1 MSTPDLHLYAKPMTQ
16 PEVLALVSKGFFV
29 TLNRRLCDHFEKLAV
44 SSVARRLIASLK
56 WRVFTHEK
64 YLDAQWI

>member
-1 MSTPDLHLYAKPMTQ
+1 MTQ

-56 WRVFTHEK
+56 WRVFTHEN
-64 YLDAQWI
+64 YLNAQWI

>member
-1 MSTPDLHLYAKPMTQ
+1 MTQ

-29 TLNRRLCDHFEKLAV
+29 TFNRRLCDHFVKLAV
-44 SSVARRLIASLK
+44 SSVARRLIASLD
-56 WRVFTHEK
+56 WRVFTHEN

>member
-1 MSTPDLHLYAKPMTQ
+1 MSTPDLHLCAKPMTQ

-29 TLNRRLCDHFEKLAV
+29 TFNRRLCDHYEKLAV
-44 SSVARRLIASLK
+44 SRVASRLIASLK
-56 WRVFTHEK
+56 WRGFTHEN

>member
-29 TLNRRLCDHFEKLAV
+29 TFNRRLCDHYEKLAV
-44 SSVARRLIASLK
+44 SRVASRLIASLK
-56 WRVFTHEK
+56 WRGFTHEN